1 MYVEYVNA
9 RVHGMAGRLFSRH
22 EFDRLIAQTSV
33 DGVITE
39 LEKTPYHD
47 DILEAR
53 VLYKGINCIEYAL
66 RNNLGKTF
74 QKIHKLT
81 EGERSARY
89 ITLILKRWDIQNIKT
104 ILRGKN
110 IQASNDEIA
119 RCLVHAGTLDES
131 TLIELL
137 KQKDVRAVIDLM
149 ATWNI
154 EYSIPL
160 TRYIGEFSEQRNL
173 GKLEYALDEYY
184 YRSIA
189 ASLAQGNSDDRI
201 VLDFIKTEIDAMNIK
216 NIFILIRDSVPPE
229 EGQEI
234 LLDGGKLFERRHLLE
249 MLKVRNIA
257 DLIKRLE
264 TTEYSFLKKVDPE
277 AIKAGKISAIEKEIE
292 RFLFRK
298 GIAMFR
304 GDPFSFTIVIGFL
317 WSKENEISN
326 IRVIARAREA
336 GLPDDVMEAEIFYV

>member
-9 RVHGMAGRLFSRH
+9 RVRGMTGRLINRH

-39 LEKTPYHD
+39 LEKTSYHD

-53 VLYKGINCIEYAL
+53 VLHKGINCIEYAL
-66 RNNLGKTF
+66 RNNLAKTF
-74 QKIHKLT
+74 KKIHHLT

-89 ITLILKRWDIQNIKT
+89 ITLILKRWDIQNVKT

-110 IQASNDEIA
+110 IQASNEEIA

-154 EYSIPL
+154 EYSVPL
-160 TRYIGEFSEQRNL
+160 TRHIGEFSEQRNL
-173 GKLEYALDEYY
+173 WKLEYALDEYY
-184 YRSIA
+184 YRSIEGI
-189 ASLAQGNSDDRI
+189 LAKGNADDLI
-201 VLDFIKTEIDAMNIK
+201 VLDFIGTEIDAMNIK
-216 NIFILIRDSVPPE
+216 NILILIRDSVPPE
-229 EGQEI
+229 EGQKI
-234 LLDGGKLFERRHLLE
+234 LLGGGKLFDRRHLLE
-249 MLKVRNIA
+249 MLKIQSIG
-257 DLIKRLE
+257 DFLKMLE
-264 TTEYSFLKKVDPE
+264 TTEYAFLKKVDPE

-292 RFLFRK
+292 RFLVRK
-298 GIAMFR
+298 GIAMLR

-336 GLPDDVMEAEIFYV
+336 GLPDDAMEAEIFYV